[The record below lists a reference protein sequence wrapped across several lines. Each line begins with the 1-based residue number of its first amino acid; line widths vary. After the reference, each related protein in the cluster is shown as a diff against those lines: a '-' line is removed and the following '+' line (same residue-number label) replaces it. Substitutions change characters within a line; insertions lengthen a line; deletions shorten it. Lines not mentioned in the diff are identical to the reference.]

1 MKVYLYPRAH
11 GEDTGQGGVRR
22 VIEGMQEFLPRYGVQ
37 IVDRE
42 ADADVIA
49 CHISIPPEFLK
60 NYPEKVFV
68 AHCHGL
74 YWEGYDWAT
83 WTKKANTEV
92 MESIRVADVVT
103 APSEWVAQVI
113 RRNTAREVHAVPH
126 GLNLKQWAP
135 TKNEGYVLWDKTRP
149 DPICDPELMQEVARF
164 LPDVHFAATFG
175 EPTENVSIV
184 GHKTF
189 AESKELTAGASIY
202 LATSRETFG
211 IATIQAL
218 ACGVPVAAYNW
229 GAHPEILTHKY
240 DSYLANVEDPEDL
253 AYGIKWLIEN
263 RKEVSANARKTAQ
276 RYSWDVACKQYAKIY
291 QDALDKRNRVGPKTS
306 IIVTAYKLDK
316 YLDDCLKSV
325 RDQVDTDWECIV
337 VDDASPDKCGI
348 IADSYAKKDSRFKVI
363 HNKTN
368 QYLSAAR
375 NIGIAAS
382 VGKYILPLDAD
393 DMLPPHAVRI
403 LSQFLDRDRTIHVA
417 YGNVYFVDEA
427 GEPND
432 YGFTPGH
439 SRWPVDFR
447 WEQQMAKQ
455 NLLPYSSMYRR
466 EAWECTGGYRRRLK
480 TVEDADFWSRI
491 SSYGFR
497 PKMVTTVDTL
507 IYRCRTDSMSQVN
520 QTLDWT
526 IWFPWRRQ
534 LQKAPGGSVSEAQL
548 SIPTY
553 LPPVLSVIVPVG
565 PGHEEFVMDAVD
577 SCEAQTMQQLE
588 VIVVNDSGNKLHLPN
603 WVKEII
609 IPDAPK
615 GVANA
620 RNVGIAASA
629 GRFILPLDAD
639 DILQPN
645 AVKTFWEYSEV
656 NPGVILYS
664 DFWEDPNEK
673 NVFKRFYT
681 DDYDPKLLITRG
693 AIATVTCFIPREVIE
708 KVGAYDVDMIAWEDW
723 AFMLKCAENGICFAR
738 IPKPL
743 FTYRKHT
750 GKRAKDN
757 VLHKEENKEQILSKF
772 GQFWNGEKDIMACS
786 KCSEKRAVSPVAEE
800 RRTAAALSPLGVS
813 GEMVLLEYST
823 QRLAD
828 AEFRAPSGQRYNF
841 GNGDRKYVLT
851 KDATFFLSIDGFK
864 DATPS
869 MGAEDLSPVLVSSNP
884 A

>member
-1 MKVYLYPRAH
+1 M
-11 GEDTGQGGVRR
+11 
-22 VIEGMQEFLPRYGVQ
+22 
-37 IVDRE
+37 
-42 ADADVIA
+42 
-49 CHISIPPEFLK
+49 
-60 NYPEKVFV
+60 
-68 AHCHGL
+68 
-74 YWEGYDWAT
+74 
-83 WTKKANTEV
+83 
-92 MESIRVADVVT
+92 
-103 APSEWVAQVI
+103 
-113 RRNTAREVHAVPH
+113 
-126 GLNLKQWAP
+126 
-135 TKNEGYVLWDKTRP
+135 
-149 DPICDPELMQEVARF
+149 
-164 LPDVHFAATFG
+164 
-175 EPTENVSIV
+175 
-184 GHKTF
+184 
-189 AESKELTAGASIY
+189 
-202 LATSRETFG
+202 
-211 IATIQAL
+211 
-218 ACGVPVAAYNW
+218 
-229 GAHPEILTHKY
+229 
-240 DSYLANVEDPEDL
+240 
-253 AYGIKWLIEN
+253 
-263 RKEVSANARKTAQ
+263 
-276 RYSWDVACKQYAKIY
+276 
-291 QDALDKRNRVGPKTS
+291 
-306 IIVTAYKLDK
+306 
-316 YLDDCLKSV
+316 
-325 RDQVDTDWECIV
+325 
-337 VDDASPDKCGI
+337 
-348 IADSYAKKDSRFKVI
+348 
-363 HNKTN
+363 
-368 QYLSAAR
+368 
-375 NIGIAAS
+375 
-382 VGKYILPLDAD
+382 
-393 DMLPPHAVRI
+393 
-403 LSQFLDRDRTIHVA
+403 
-417 YGNVYFVDEA
+417 
-427 GEPND
+427 
-432 YGFTPGH
+432 
-439 SRWPVDFR
+439 
-447 WEQQMAKQ
+447 
-455 NLLPYSSMYRR
+455 
-466 EAWECTGGYRRRLK
+466 
-480 TVEDADFWSRI
+480 
-491 SSYGFR
+491 
-497 PKMVTTVDTL
+497 
-507 IYRCRTDSMSQVN
+507 
-520 QTLDWT
+520 
-526 IWFPWRRQ
+526 
-534 LQKAPGGSVSEAQL
+534 SEAQL